1 MAKSIIFKFMKKSIL
16 ILLSILSLS
25 LYSQNDKA
33 KAQELFAQRDDMAKL
48 DEAIKLME
56 SITAKEKDY
65 ATMVLLSRAYYFLA
79 EFEDDKEKK
88 LAIYEKG
95 TKAGEEVLNTVE
107 SFAKAKKKKKEE
119 AEAVKTIGK
128 ENIDALYWTAANL
141 ARWAKFASFT
151 QKLSVKARIRY
162 LWDRVMELDPNYFYG
177 GVYRFFGGYY
187 ALVPTITGENDPTKS
202 KEMFDKCLAVAPDY
216 LETKVLYAE
225 AYCTHPKV
233 KDKAMFEKFLNEVIQ
248 ADVNI
253 NKDLVPENKVA
264 VDKAKKLLAQENE
277 LFED

>member
-1 MAKSIIFKFMKKSIL
+1 MMRTTFLAVLLFLGFSIFA
-16 ILLSILSLS
+16 
-25 LYSQNDKA
+25 QDDKA
-33 KAQELFAQRDDMAKL
+33 KVKELFAQRDDIAKL
-48 DEAIKLME
+48 DEAVKLIE
-56 SITAKEKDY
+56 GIVAKEKDY
-65 ATMVLLSRAYYFLA
+65 EMMVLLSRAYYFQA

-88 LAIYEKG
+88 LAIYDKG
-95 TKAGEEVLNTVE
+95 TKAGENVLNTVE
-107 SFAKAKKKKKEE
+107 KFAKAKKKKKEE
-119 AEAVKTIGK
+119 AEAVKAIGK

-187 ALVPTITGENDPTKS
+187 ALVPTITGENDPNRS
-202 KEMFDKCLAVAPDY
+202 KEMFDKCLVIAPDY

-233 KDKAMFEKFLNEVIQ
+233 KDKAMFEKFLNEVIN
-248 ADVNI
+248 ADINL
-253 NKDLVPENKVA
+253 NKDLVPENKMA
-264 VDKAKKLLAQENE
+264 VEKAKKLLAQENE
-277 LFED
+277 LFEE

>member
-1 MAKSIIFKFMKKSIL
+1 MMKTYFISAL
-16 ILLSILSLS
+16 VFFTMGLFA
-25 LYSQNDKA
+25 QGDKE
-33 KAQELFAQRDDMAKL
+33 KANELFAQRDDVAKL
-48 DEAIKLME
+48 EEAIKLME
-56 SITAKEKDY
+56 AVIAKEKDY
-65 ATMVLLSRAYYFLA
+65 KTMVQLSRAYYFLA

-88 LAIYEKG
+88 LAIYDKG

-107 SFAKAKKKKKEE
+107 KFAKAKKKKKEE

-187 ALVPTITGENDPTKS
+187 ALVPTITGENDENKS
-202 KEMFDKCLAVAPDY
+202 KEMFEKCLAVAPDY

-225 AYCTHPKV
+225 SYCTHPKV
-233 KDKAMFEKFLNEVIQ
+233 KDKAMFEKLLNEVIN
-248 ADVNI
+248 ADVNV
-253 NKDLVPENKVA
+253 NKELVPENKIA
-264 VDKAKKLLAQENE
+264 VDKAKKLLSQEKE
-277 LFED
+277 LFEE

>member
-1 MAKSIIFKFMKKSIL
+1 MIRIAFPAVVLFL
-16 ILLSILSLS
+16 GLSVF
-25 LYSQNDKA
+25 SQDDKA
-33 KAQELFAQRDDMAKL
+33 RAKELFAQRDDIGKL
-48 DEAIKLME
+48 NEAVKLME
-56 SITAKEKDY
+56 RIVADAKDY
-65 ATMVLLSRAYYFLA
+65 EMMVLLSRAYYFQA
-79 EFEDDKEKK
+79 EFEDDREKK
-88 LAIYEKG
+88 LAVYDKG
-95 TKAGEEVLNTVE
+95 AKAGENALNTIE
-107 SFAKAKKKKKEE
+107 GFAKAKKKKKEE
-119 AEAVKTIGK
+119 AEAVKTIGR

-187 ALVPTITGENDPTKS
+187 ALVPTITGENDPVKS
-202 KEMFDKCLAVAPDY
+202 KEMFDKCLSVAPDY

-233 KDKAMFEKFLNEVIQ
+233 KDKEMFKKFLNEVIS
-248 ADVNI
+248 ADVNV
-253 NKDLVPENKVA
+253 NKELVPENKIA

-277 LFED
+277 LFEE

>member
-1 MAKSIIFKFMKKSIL
+1 MFFFAVSAF
-16 ILLSILSLS
+16 
-25 LYSQNDKA
+25 SQTEKEKA
-33 KAQELFAQRDDMAKL
+33 KELFTHRDDISQL
-48 DEAIKLME
+48 DEAVKLME
-56 SITAKEKDY
+56 GIVAKEKDY
-65 ATMVLLSRAYYFLA
+65 EIMVLLSRAYYFQA

-88 LAIYEKG
+88 LAIYDKG
-95 TKAGEEVLNTVE
+95 TKAGENVLNTVE
-107 SFAKAKKKKKEE
+107 NFAKAKKKKKEE

-128 ENIDALYWTAANL
+128 ENMDALYWTAANL

-187 ALVPTITGENDPTKS
+187 ALVPSITGENDPVKS
-202 KEMFDKCLAVAPDY
+202 KEMFDKGLAAAPDY

-233 KDKAMFEKFLNEVIQ
+233 KDKAMFEKTLNEVIA
-248 ADVNI
+248 ADVNV
-253 NKDLVPENKVA
+253 NKDLVPENKMA
-264 VDKAKKLLAQENE
+264 VEKAKKLLAQEKE
-277 LFED
+277 LFEE